1 MLSLIKKILIWW
13 ICMQMSY
20 TRGTDSCKG
29 LEEAPPSSFQTTRSL
44 SVLLRL
50 QSVLLSPSIGQFIKQ
65 AF

>member
-1 MLSLIKKILIWW
+1 
-13 ICMQMSY
+13 MQMSY